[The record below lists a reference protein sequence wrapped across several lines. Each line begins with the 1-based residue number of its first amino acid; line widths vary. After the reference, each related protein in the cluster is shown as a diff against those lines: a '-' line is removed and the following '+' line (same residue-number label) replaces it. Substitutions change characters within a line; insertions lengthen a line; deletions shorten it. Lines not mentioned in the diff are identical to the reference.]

1 MLQWLQTERLRLF
14 LIGVERVE
22 EYVFWAVTGAVGL
35 LISAL
40 TFFVKRGMD
49 KKDTRDKEQDK
60 RITEVED
67 KLNNTINQMLPL
79 YAARGLHSFKRTADA
94 EAGSDHH
101 AAYEKG
107 GKVRWGWIRWR
118 LPDASARGAVL
129 TLLFGNP
136 RAAVMQRTLEYALM
150 QDDPQAANEI
160 GSHIY
165 YLADKGYVK
174 VYLGDEVLSPCRTL
188 RGRRSSA

>member
-1 MLQWLQTERLRLF
+1 MFSGRLQ
-14 LIGVERVE
+14 
-22 EYVFWAVTGAVGL
+22 GAIGL

-49 KKDTRDKEQDK
+49 KKDARDKEQDK

-67 KLNNTINQMLPL
+67 KLNNAINQMPFL
-79 YAARGLHSFKRTADA
+79 YTLREDFIRSNAQQNQKLDQIITLLM
-94 EAGSDHH
+94 
-101 AAYEKG
+101 EKG
-107 GKVRWGWIRWR
+107 GKVRWIRWQS
-118 LPDASARGAVL
+118 PDVSVRGAVL

-174 VYLGDEVLSPCRTL
+174 CYLGDEVLSLVQDPP
-188 RGRRSSA
+188 RGGARPPDR